1 MTRRRSNN
9 GGAGGCARSSDKM
22 VVSFSPPL
30 SSFSLPVTGKEK
42 EEKMGESE
50 AGTVPCLT
58 RYGEGANR
66 RDAIIRTTRQDMF
79 FKAI

>member
-1 MTRRRSNN
+1 MRRRSNN

-58 RYGEGANR
+58 RYGKGPTVETPLYEQPVK
-66 RDAIIRTTRQDMF
+66 ICS
-79 FKAI
+79 

>member
-1 MTRRRSNN
+1 MDAHALPIKWLYPSLPHSRRS
-9 GGAGGCARSSDKM
+9 
-22 VVSFSPPL
+22 L
-30 SSFSLPVTGKEK
+30 SGDRKRERR
-42 EEKMGESE
+42 ENGESE

>member
-1 MTRRRSNN
+1 MDAHALRIKWLYLLSPTL
-9 GGAGGCARSSDKM
+9 
-22 VVSFSPPL
+22 VVL
-30 SSFSLPVTGKEK
+30 SSVTGKEK

-79 FKAI
+79 FRAI

>member
-1 MTRRRSNN
+1 MRRRSNN

-42 EEKMGESE
+42 EGEN
-50 AGTVPCLT
+50 GGVRG
-58 RYGEGANR
+58 RYGS
-66 RDAIIRTTRQDMF
+66 MF
-79 FKAI
+79 NKVW